1 MSIRFVVVGPPRDR
15 PLSAIPSRRARALAF
30 VAILVAGGS
39 GALIGASFVGLQCE
53 GTCTTATGLA
63 AVISGLVAA
72 GGVAVVAVLVLRAM
86 GEWRRLEAPPGFDD
100 GVGGGS
106 GDGPGGEPPVGPLED
121 VPGGGQAEPA
131 PPGDLSR

>member
-15 PLSAIPSRRARALAF
+15 PLSALPSRRARALAF

-63 AVISGLVAA
+63 AVVSGLLAA
-72 GGVAVVAVLVLRAM
+72 AGVAVVAVLVLRAM

-100 GVGGGS
+100 G
-106 GDGPGGEPPVGPLED
+106 DGPGGEPPVGPLED
-121 VPGGGQAEPA
+121 VPGGGRAEPA